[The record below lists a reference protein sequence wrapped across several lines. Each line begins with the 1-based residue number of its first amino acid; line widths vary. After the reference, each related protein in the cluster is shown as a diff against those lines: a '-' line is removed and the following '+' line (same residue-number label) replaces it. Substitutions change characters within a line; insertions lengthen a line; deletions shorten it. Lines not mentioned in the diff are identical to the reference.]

1 MKNGY
6 LPAIIAALSAT
17 AVQAGPMAPLPEGG
31 LYLGGDLSY
40 VNEME
45 DCGAVY
51 RKAGKPVDPF
61 ELLKAEGGNIVRVR
75 IWNDATWTKYSDY
88 DDVLK
93 TIRRAKAAGMQVL
106 LNFHYSDD
114 WADGGKQITP
124 AAWANL
130 DEDAQ
135 AQALHDYTRDIL
147 TRLDAAGAM
156 PEMVQVGNETNPELL
171 GGKVPGDPINWK
183 RNAKLLNAGI
193 RAVREVGAA
202 ASINPRVM
210 LHIAQPEFVVK
221 WFDDAYAAGVH
232 DYDLIGISY
241 YSKWSKWSLSQLKW
255 TIATAKSRYG
265 KDVILVEAGYPFT
278 LEAVD
283 TATNLLGTE
292 ALIKGYPATHAGQR
306 KFMIDLTQLVVDA
319 GGIGTIYW
327 EPYWVST
334 RCGTRWGK
342 GSDWENAAWFDYRR
356 TNALPVFDWLRHDYR
371 RAEPK
376 PPAKGER
383 G

>member
-1 MKNGY
+1 
-6 LPAIIAALSAT
+6 
-17 AVQAGPMAPLPEGG
+17 
-31 LYLGGDLSY
+31 
-40 VNEME
+40 
-45 DCGAVY
+45 
-51 RKAGKPVDPF
+51 
-61 ELLKAEGGNIVRVR
+61 
-75 IWNDATWTKYSDY
+75 
-88 DDVLK
+88 
-93 TIRRAKAAGMQVL
+93 
-106 LNFHYSDD
+106 
-114 WADGGKQITP
+114 
-124 AAWANL
+124 
-130 DEDAQ
+130 
-135 AQALHDYTRDIL
+135 
-147 TRLDAAGAM
+147 
-156 PEMVQVGNETNPELL
+156 
-171 GGKVPGDPINWK
+171 
-183 RNAKLLNAGI
+183 
-193 RAVREVGAA
+193 
-202 ASINPRVM
+202 
-210 LHIAQPEFVVK
+210 
-221 WFDDAYAAGVH
+221 
-232 DYDLIGISY
+232 
-241 YSKWSKWSLSQLKW
+241 
-255 TIATAKSRYG
+255 
-265 KDVILVEAGYPFT
+265 VILVEAGYPFT